1 MAGGPSEVERLCEAM
16 HVAYERAAAGAGWET
31 QQASRKPWAD
41 VPEPNRVT
49 MRAAVRALLAAQS
62 SQANLGLAT
71 TRDLLAE
78 LTARIEVDG
87 YVGGGGLDYSTVAGR
102 PGLPPP

>member
-1 MAGGPSEVERLCEAM
+1 M
-16 HVAYERAAAGAGWET
+16 GAGWET

-49 MRAAVRALLAAQS
+49 MRASVRALLAARDF
-62 SQANLGLAT
+62 QANLGWAT

-78 LTARIEVDG
+78 LSARIEVDG

-102 PGLPPP
+102 EEPPS